1 MPFTEHLFD
10 RDGIRELTKERAA
23 NLKANR
29 GLSDF
34 LGFALHVIAQRL
46 EKDPLR
52 YRDYGPYWPA
62 LKRVLANHGR
72 DYGLQDWPVMA
83 ATYSG
88 DSDLE
93 TVVMADE
100 FRTWYM
106 AHQII
111 GTNQFMLDGESGET
125 WTLEDDD
132 MEGRV

>member
-1 MPFTEHLFD
+1 MPFTEYLFD
-10 RDGIRELTKERAA
+10 RDGIGELIQQRAA
-23 NLKANR
+23 DLKANR

-62 LKRVLANHGR
+62 LKRVLSDHGR
-72 DYGLQDWPVMA
+72 DYGEQDWPLVR

-88 DSDLE
+88 QSAVE

-106 AHQII
+106 ANQII
-111 GTNQFMLDGESGET
+111 GTNQFMLDGETGET
-125 WTLEDDD
+125 WTLEDAD
-132 MEGRV
+132 MELPR